1 MSSLVRCRCVL
12 LAMLIVLVLV
22 LYRANSDTPKEK
34 RSNPFP
40 SSLSDQHRRVLD
52 ALKDQHIL
60 MIGDSLQ
67 RYLYLNLVN
76 YLEHGVWSSNPQY
89 EWEKNFPSWMH
100 FFQASNQNLR
110 GHELCD
116 CHRLERNVSEGEY
129 NWSSVRENRYYH
141 TGGPYNVRVTFLMQ
155 LGHHTVTLQQNKYQP
170 STATFENFGL
180 WKYAVCTQ
188 KPTVVILNHGLW
200 SSCMVHPG
208 WFHALSSELLSSCND
223 TGNRNSNPPPRLVW
237 RTSLPTQGCIAW
249 VQNAERNVALYFKD
263 PPWLIVDTGDLV
275 YQGLKAGCP
284 ASSVFVDAVHV
295 ASLWNSVMNQK
306 LLREIF
312 GITFD
317 G

>member
-1 MSSLVRCRCVL
+1 MFHCEMVYFNALMDWMSIVACRHTIL
-12 LAMLIVLVLV
+12 LLGFIAILLCSWNLCK
-22 LYRANSDTPKEK
+22 LYQQQQNQQQRLYQSTTI
-34 RSNPFP
+34 SN
-40 SSLSDQHRRVLD
+40 QHRKTLD

-129 NWSSVRENRYYH
+129 NWSNVRENRYYN

-155 LGHHTVTLQQNKYQP
+155 FGDHHTVTLQQNEYQP
-170 STATFENFGL
+170 ITVTLQGKEL
-180 WKYAVCTQ
+180 WKYAVCTHA
-188 KPTVVILNHGLW
+188 PTVLFLNYGAW
-200 SSCMVHPG
+200 SDCMVHPG

-223 TGNRNSNPPPRLVW
+223 TGNRN
-237 RTSLPTQGCIAW
+237 
-249 VQNAERNVALYFKD
+249 
-263 PPWLIVDTGDLV
+263 
-275 YQGLKAGCP
+275 
-284 ASSVFVDAVHV
+284 
-295 ASLWNSVMNQK
+295 
-306 LLREIF
+306 
-312 GITFD
+312 
-317 G
+317 